1 MLCCK
6 KIILIRGVLYISFQR
21 KMFFR
26 LFMSVGQT
34 GDSISH
40 GDSGIFLC
48 PTLST
53 KLSLPGSKLTISLIS
68 IYTFPFSCNFIL
80 TIKPLGKP
88 LSKTGGG
95 SCSLDPSILN
105 IFPIVTGDNSP
116 YIYWPAGFAL
126 IPTRASPEKQGPS
139 ALKSSFPWQSC
150 PISRRPLKVNSV
162 GIPVASEIVRL
173 KKINEERC

>member
-1 MLCCK
+1 MGTQEFFFVPRSRQNFLYFFTELK
-6 KIILIRGVLYISFQR
+6 TYHLSYFHLYIS
-21 KMFFR
+21 
-26 LFMSVGQT
+26 
-34 GDSISH
+34 
-40 GDSGIFLC
+40 
-48 PTLST
+48 
-53 KLSLPGSKLTISLIS
+53 
-68 IYTFPFSCNFIL
+68 FSCNFIL

-139 ALKSSFPWQSC
+139 TLKSSFPWQSC